1 MKLLITGGAGFI
13 GSNLVRYFLR
23 EHQDVE
29 VINLDLLTYAG
40 NLDNV
45 AGLEEDPR
53 YRFVHG
59 DICDATLVGELVGE
73 VDAVLNL
80 AAESHVD
87 RSIAHDTPFV
97 RTNVNGTHT
106 LLGAALAAPTPPR
119 FVQVS
124 TDEVYGELPWRD
136 PEARDSADRDSAGGD
151 AVGRDSAPPDSLPRG
166 SDDELFTESTPLA
179 PRSPYS
185 ATKAS
190 GDLLALAYH
199 RTHGLD
205 AVVTRCSNNY
215 GPYQFPEK
223 LIPLMVSNAMKGE
236 PLPVY
241 GDGLNVR
248 DWIHVRDH
256 CRGLDAALRKGRSGE
271 AYNFGGDAER
281 TNLQIVKAILE
292 QIGADPGLITFVE
305 DRLGHD
311 RRYAVDA
318 TKAKEELSWA
328 PLVEFGEGLA
338 ETIAWYG
345 ENGAWLERIES
356 GAYRV

>member
-1 MKLLITGGAGFI
+1 MKILVTGGAGFI
-13 GSNLVRYFLR
+13 GSNLVRYFL
-23 EHQDVE
+23 EEYQNVE

-40 NLDNV
+40 NLDNL
-45 AGLEEDPR
+45 AGLEADSR

-59 DICDATLVGELVGE
+59 DICDVSLVGDLVGE

-106 LLGAALAAPTPPR
+106 LLSAALSAENPPR

-136 PEARDSADRDSAGGD
+136 PAGPDSGPRDSGS
-151 AVGRDSAPPDSLPRG
+151 PDSG
-166 SDDELFTESTPLA
+166 SSDPDDELFTESTPLA

-185 ATKAS
+185 ATKAA
-190 GDLLALAYH
+190 GDMLALAYH

-205 AVVTRCSNNY
+205 VVVTRCSNNY

-256 CRGLDAALRKGRSGE
+256 CRGLDAALREGRPGE
-271 AYNFGGDAER
+271 VYNFGGDAER
-281 TNLQIVKAILE
+281 TNLQIVQAILE
-292 QIGADPGLITFVE
+292 QTASDPGLLTFVE

-318 TKAKEELSWA
+318 TKAKKELSWA
-328 PLVEFGEGLA
+328 PLVEFEEGLA
-338 ETIAWYG
+338 ETVGWYG
-345 ENGAWLERIES
+345 ANQAWLERIES
-356 GAYRV
+356 GAYRG